1 MALGKG
7 LLRARLLV
15 IVVLAGVT
23 ASIAAA
29 PASANQGA
37 PLVTDVG
44 PPIVPVAPSVK
55 PPGFAISAGQ
65 ALRVAETSPKM
76 LAIHRTEHPL
86 RWGLFVWARQHYEV
100 YFFFHGELVG
110 DVVVGRDGR
119 LGPTYTGALMLGS
132 YARGHYGQLFDST
145 WVWLGFGLMFLLPL
159 PWLRGLSLISKADIV
174 AVLSFGISYALFDHS
189 HVESA
194 VWLAYPP
201 LLYLMVRML
210 MRGSGRGPRGRVQT
224 KLPTAVLCLGLLALV
239 AARIFVTLEPAHV
252 IDVGDASIV
261 GAYKIL
267 HGQSIYYQSLGHG
280 DTYGPIAYLAY
291 VPFKAIWTGSW
302 SYMAPARA
310 ATIAFD
316 LLTIAGLILV
326 GVRLARGP
334 EGRKLGLLLAWLWA
348 ACPFSVLGMIKS
360 TNDGLVALF
369 AVAIVLCLRAPIR
382 RGIVVGLGA
391 AAKFFPAILLPLA
404 AVGVHG
410 DRSQVRKVLAGF
422 VIAAGASVAAFLP
435 SGGLKVMW
443 NHTIGY
449 QLTRPDIFSPWALHP
464 SLAPVKVAIE
474 VGVVVLALGVAFRP
488 RCPRTIPQVAAL
500 AAALIIAVQ
509 LPALHWFYLYI
520 VWFLPLVLIAVLA
533 DGPRP
538 TTPLIATEAPE
549 PLADL
554 EDPDVLLATG

>member
-1 MALGKG
+1 
-7 LLRARLLV
+7 
-15 IVVLAGVT
+15 
-23 ASIAAA
+23 
-29 PASANQGA
+29 
-37 PLVTDVG
+37 
-44 PPIVPVAPSVK
+44 
-55 PPGFAISAGQ
+55 
-65 ALRVAETSPKM
+65 
-76 LAIHRTEHPL
+76 
-86 RWGLFVWARQHYEV
+86 
-100 YFFFHGELVG
+100 
-110 DVVVGRDGR
+110 
-119 LGPTYTGALMLGS
+119 
-132 YARGHYGQLFDST
+132 
-145 WVWLGFGLMFLLPL
+145 
-159 PWLRGLSLISKADIV
+159 
-174 AVLSFGISYALFDHS
+174 
-189 HVESA
+189 
-194 VWLAYPP
+194 
-201 LLYLMVRML
+201 
-210 MRGSGRGPRGRVQT
+210 
-224 KLPTAVLCLGLLALV
+224 LCLGLLALV
-239 AARIFVTLEPAHV
+239 AARIFVTIEPAHV